1 MPRLSKYLSIVN
13 LTISTPPL
21 IFILSDIYLIDNF
34 SVLVYTYIG
43 IYKRRILFMKLL
55 IVGSRSITDFDLSPY
70 ISKDVD
76 TIISGGANGIDTL
89 AEKYADE
96 NRLSKFIVRPRY
108 DLYGRAAPLRRNEQ
122 MVDLAD
128 AVLVIWDGQSKGTQY
143 TLKHTKKKNKPITLV
158 QI

>member
-1 MPRLSKYLSIVN
+1 
-13 LTISTPPL
+13 
-21 IFILSDIYLIDNF
+21 
-34 SVLVYTYIG
+34 
-43 IYKRRILFMKLL
+43 MKLL